1 MRVLRPKD
9 TGDDVGLLQ
18 YRLIRAGA
26 QISVT
31 HAYDNA
37 TSRAVRA
44 LQAKHGLVDDGIAG
58 PLTLTALLLDCGRP
72 AHIVN
77 DDIAQAASLL
87 NVDISSVRAVRQV
100 ESRNCGFLEDNR
112 PIILFE
118 RHVFW
123 QRLQAHGLDP
133 ARYEQGASDV
143 LSQTRGGYAGG
154 SAEYDRLQR
163 AEAIEVSAA
172 WESSS
177 WGAFQ
182 IMGEH
187 WKRLGY
193 RSAAEFVAHMETSE
207 HDQLD
212 AFVRF
217 VRADKH
223 LLDTLR
229 ARNWPAFA
237 CAYNGRAFHDNLY
250 DTKLADAYG
259 QFASKDWTA

>member
-1 MRVLRPKD
+1 MRALRPKD

-18 YRLIRAGA
+18 YRLIRAGG

-31 HAYDNA
+31 HAYDDS

-44 LQAKHGLVDDGIAG
+44 LQTKHGLVDDGVAG
-58 PLTLTALLLDCGRP
+58 PQTITVLSIDCGRP
-72 AHIVN
+72 ARITN

-87 NVDISSVRAVRQV
+87 DVDVASMRAVRKV
-100 ESRNCGFLEDNR
+100 ESRNCGFLEDGR
-112 PIILFE
+112 PVILFE

-123 QRLQAHGLDP
+123 ARLQVHGLDP
-133 ARYEQGASDV
+133 AQHQQRVSDI

-154 SAEYDRLQR
+154 AAEYDRLQR
-163 AEAIEVSAA
+163 AEAIDVSAA
-172 WESSS
+172 WESTS
-177 WGAFQ
+177 WGGFQ
-182 IMGEH
+182 IMAEH
-187 WKRLGY
+187 WQRLGY
-193 RSAAEFVAHMETSE
+193 RSVAEFVARMESSE

-223 LLDTLR
+223 LLDALR

-250 DTKLADAYG
+250 ETKLANAYR
-259 QFASKDWTA
+259 QFASNDRAA